1 MGGPPGGPVGGPLG
15 GPPGGPVWG
24 LLRDLLS
31 PMLLLSIVSSTSGS
45 LSIVSNSSTEVSISA
60 SAVPS
65 SIEVEVGERSSILS
79 KAFPNMPSA
88 ASFSASS
95 RAFSADVFLVATTP
109 HFLTHRARLKYAL
122 SHGELLPAWCSGL
135 S

>member
-1 MGGPPGGPVGGPLG
+1 MGGPLG
-15 GPPGGPVWG
+15 GPLGDS
-24 LLRDLLS
+24 LRDSLS
-31 PMLLLSIVSSTSGS
+31 SMLLLSVVSSSS
-45 LSIVSNSSTEVSISA
+45 NSFSIVSTSSSEACRSA
-60 SAVPS
+60 SVLPS

-88 ASFSASS
+88 ASFLASS